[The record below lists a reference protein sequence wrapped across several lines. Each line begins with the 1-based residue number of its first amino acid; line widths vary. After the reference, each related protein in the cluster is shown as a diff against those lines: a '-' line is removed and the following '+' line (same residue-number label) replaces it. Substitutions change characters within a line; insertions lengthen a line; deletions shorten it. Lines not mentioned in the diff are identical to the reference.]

1 MKAPRL
7 VPPVWFLLAL
17 GLAIVLHRELPVV
30 QLISAPWHWLGLLC
44 LVPAVLLGTRGARAL
59 TRRQTTLNPYGEP
72 TALVTDGPYRFSR
85 NPLYLSLALVLT
97 GAAWLM
103 GSLAPFL
110 VVPAF
115 MAVIAALFIRREE
128 AALSAAFGDR
138 FREYCQSVRRW
149 L

>member
-1 MKAPRL
+1 MKFLRL

-44 LVPAVLLGTRGARAL
+44 LVPAALLGARGARAL
-59 TRRQTTLNPYGEP
+59 TSRKTTLNPYGEP
-72 TALVTDGPYRFSR
+72 TALVTDGPYRISR

-97 GAAWLM
+97 GVAWFM
-103 GSLAPFL
+103 GSLTPFL

-115 MAVIAALFIRREE
+115 MAVITALFIRREE
-128 AALSAAFGDR
+128 AALAAAFGDSYR
-138 FREYCQSVRRW
+138 DYCGRVRRW